1 MVTRA
6 SNPLGALV
14 FREGYTEVEEVLGMR
29 LRMEGDTPQTQYLV
43 KWKVR
48 GPKGGR
54 ASMLLH
60 GHCAWP
66 ACIKGFAACATLQ
79 LRALVESKAISE
91 LSPSNW
97 VMRECSEVRR
107 VSH

>member
-48 GPKGGR
+48 G
-54 ASMLLH
+54 SMM
-60 GHCAWP
+60 A
-66 ACIKGFAACATLQ
+66 
-79 LRALVESKAISE
+79 
-91 LSPSNW
+91 
-97 VMRECSEVRR
+97 
-107 VSH
+107 

>member
-1 MVTRA
+1 MTRA

-48 GPKGGR
+48 EPQRVCRCMGLINGWHVAAAEGQGR
-54 ASMLLH
+54 LPEQ
-60 GHCAWP
+60 G
-66 ACIKGFAACATLQ
+66 K
-79 LRALVESKAISE
+79 
-91 LSPSNW
+91 
-97 VMRECSEVRR
+97 
-107 VSH
+107 